1 MTFELFRI
9 MTIVSSDDISFG
21 FIFGLILNVMTTLVP
36 MAVPISIFFST
47 IFCLSRMSGDSEYIA
62 LRAAGLTKFSIF
74 KPFLVVSIMVAIVVF
89 FFNQQ
94 LVPNA
99 HKMVRQKIK
108 IISST
113 SLIQGLKS
121 GQFFTSLSNTTIFPS
136 EIDEVSKDFKN
147 IFLHIFEPGEKVDK
161 IIMASRG
168 KILHKKNE
176 ETGIESFKLLLQ
188 DGNIVNKS
196 ADGGELEKILFK
208 EYTLPISEKRFSYKT
223 SLKEIMMN
231 LEELSAL
238 IDGGLDKAIERGFKK
253 KEYLN
258 AKYEYWQRWNT
269 PVLCIL
275 LTFMGFGLGVTSN
288 RGKSKNT
295 SSRAIFILIG
305 YYVVYFTLVS
315 VSRDSSVPVQTAV
328 VIPGLLLLA
337 LGMKQYRSMDWL
349 S

>member
-1 MTFELFRI
+1 
-9 MTIVSSDDISFG
+9 
-21 FIFGLILNVMTTLVP
+21 MTTLVP

-62 LRAAGLTKFSIF
+62 LRAAGLSKFSIF
-74 KPFLVVSIMVAIVVF
+74 KPFLLVSILVAVVVF

-121 GQFFTSLSNTTIFPS
+121 GQFFTRLPNTTIFPS
-136 EIDEVSKDFKN
+136 EIDEVTKEFKN
-147 IFLHIFEPGEKVDK
+147 IFLHIFEPKEKVDK
-161 IIMASRG
+161 IIMAG
-168 KILHKKNE
+168 KGRILHKKDAK
-176 ETGIESFKLLLQ
+176 TGIESFKLLLL

-196 ADGGELEKILFK
+196 ENGEELEKILFK

-231 LEELSAL
+231 LDELSKL
-238 IDGGLDKAIERGFKK
+238 IDGGLEAAIAQGFKK
-253 KEYLN
+253 KEYQN

-269 PVLCIL
+269 PILCVM
-275 LTFMGFGLGVTSN
+275 LTFVGFGLGVSSN
-288 RGKSKNT
+288 RGKSKNK

-305 YYVVYFTLVS
+305 YYVAYFSFVS
-315 VSRDSSVPVQTAV
+315 LSRDSSLPVQTAV
-328 VIPGLLLLA
+328 VIPGILLL
-337 LGMKQYRSMDWL
+337 GYGIKQYRSMDWL